1 MSSQPALRM
10 SHDLDALFPG
20 MAPRGRA
27 LPPPGAG
34 VVRAL
39 EDRSFAPALPAPRRT
54 EYLDEGPVTRD
65 GLTRRSFGAYWAH
78 PARTLWT
85 PMLAGVMAR
94 LSETE
99 GKHQPE
105 SDPEPGLAESVPDR
119 PLTEEGELSR
129 SMLVPLAGLA
139 LQFLQSWWGEARS
152 EHALRLGPSASLVDR
167 VRVLRGL
174 LDGTALPAPFVV
186 AMLPALLRR
195 GRGQE
200 DQFLQATGLYRQ
212 LGDAFGRLAARQG
225 ITTWDQAWLASRRYW
240 EDERGMAFLRSLSAH
255 RLQPAPVAKPEPRP
269 APAATLGTTRLEAEL
284 VATREELARLRG
296 ESDARL
302 ARVAALQREL
312 AEARQ
317 SRERSA
323 ERARQLEE
331 ELAARRMPRL
341 AAEPTLAPARS
352 PLVMQAEVT
361 ATRAQVAT
369 PPRLADVFG
378 GRLVY
383 LFTGVER
390 AGTREAMARALE
402 RHGATVLVYDGN
414 RLAQLGPERFP
425 PEALVIVE
433 TRQLCHSANDLLVER
448 ARASGVWVYVG
459 PTGPAGLARRVA
471 ERWSQTHGLT
481 ADGTG

>member
-10 SHDLDALFPG
+10 SPDLDALFPG
-20 MAPRGRA
+20 MAPGSRP
-27 LPPPGAG
+27 LPPPEGG
-34 VVRAL
+34 GVRAL
-39 EDRSFAPALPAPRRT
+39 EDRRFAPALPPPRRT
-54 EYLDEGPVTRD
+54 AYLDEGPVTRD

-78 PARTLWT
+78 PTRTLWT

-99 GKHQPE
+99 GKHHPE
-105 SDPEPGLAESVPDR
+105 PDPEPGLAESSADS
-119 PLTEEGELSR
+119 PLTDDRQLSR
-129 SMLVPLAGLA
+129 AMFVPLAGLA

-174 LDGTALPAPFVV
+174 LDDTTLPAPFAV
-186 AMLPALLRR
+186 AMLPALLTR
-195 GRGQE
+195 GRGQD

-225 ITTWDQAWLASRRYW
+225 ITTWEQAWLASRRYW

-255 RLQPAPVAKPEPRP
+255 RSQPAAVVKPEPRP
-269 APAATLGTTRLEAEL
+269 VPAASPESTRLEAEL
-284 VATREELARLRG
+284 VAAREALGRLRD

-317 SRERSA
+317 ARERSVD
-323 ERARQLEE
+323 RARQLEA
-331 ELAARRMPRL
+331 ELAALRTPRL
-341 AAEPTLAPARS
+341 AAEPSPSPAPLAMPAEA
-352 PLVMQAEVT
+352 PVT
-361 ATRAQVAT
+361 RT
-369 PPRLADVFG
+369 PAASRPRLAEVFS

-402 RHGATVLVYDGN
+402 RHGATVLAYDGN

-425 PEALVIVE
+425 AEAMVIVE
-433 TRQLCHSANDLLVER
+433 TRQLSHSANDLLVER

-481 ADGTG
+481 GDATG